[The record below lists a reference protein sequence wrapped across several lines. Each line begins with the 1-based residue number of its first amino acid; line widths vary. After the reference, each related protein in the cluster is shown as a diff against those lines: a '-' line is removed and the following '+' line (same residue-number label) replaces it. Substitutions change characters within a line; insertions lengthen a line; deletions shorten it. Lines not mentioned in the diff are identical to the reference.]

1 MKFTSNQL
9 LSEITSRLT
18 RSTVS
23 KTKLVEICKILG
35 INTNDKSKTVLKDDA
50 NQLNDDKIKFYGLVN
65 DIEQNRLE
73 ADKQQVKKSI
83 NVINSSKDIK
93 PVVVKKPKTTVKPSK
108 DIKPVVVKKLNPW
121 IEHLKNYKEKHPDA
135 THKVAMVEAKKTYQ
149 KAEKQAKIKKEV
161 ISEYKCPMCDY
172 TTSDKSNYNRH
183 LIADRNTLIKKT
195 MAQRGI
201 IRTALG
207 RMNDRSRDTDYRA
220 EYEQKHEEAVKKHDE
235 YVNILKFVENG
246 NDITK
251 ITQADI
257 VKMVARKRSSPNQ
270 KVAKNTARL
279 PSSLIEKLN
288 VSFKADNDGQNL
300 NLSKENIGKVNKLIN
315 GYQVELKNFEVDGE
329 KIDEL
334 VFDND
339 NTDEYYVVS
348 FNQRINHPQLGNR
361 MSEIDS
367 VTIYQ

>member
-65 DIEQNRLE
+65 DIEQNQLE
-73 ADKQQVKKSI
+73 ADKQRAEKSI
-83 NVINSSKDIK
+83 NAINS
-93 PVVVKKPKTTVKPSK
+93 SK

-121 IEHLKNYKEKHPDA
+121 IEHLKSYKEKHSDA

-183 LIADRNTLIKKT
+183 LKADRNTLIKKT

-207 RMNDRSRDTDYRA
+207 RMNDRSRDADYRA

-251 ITQADI
+251 ITQADV

-270 KVAKNTARL
+270 KVTKNTARL

-329 KIDEL
+329 TIDEL

-339 NTDEYYVVS
+339 NTDQYYVVS
-348 FNQRINHPQLGNR
+348 FNQRINHPRLGNR

>member
-65 DIEQNRLE
+65 DIEQNKLE
-73 ADKQQVKKSI
+73 ADKQRAEKSI
-83 NVINSSKDIK
+83 NAINS
-93 PVVVKKPKTTVKPSK
+93 SK

-121 IEHLKNYKEKHPDA
+121 IEHLKSYKEKYPDA

-161 ISEYKCPMCDY
+161 ILEYKCPMCDY

-183 LIADRNTLIKKT
+183 LKADRNTLIKKT

-207 RMNDRSRDTDYRA
+207 RMNDRSRDADYRA

-251 ITQADI
+251 ITQADV

-329 KIDEL
+329 TIDEL

-339 NTDEYYVVS
+339 NTDQYYVVS

>member
-65 DIEQNRLE
+65 DIEQNQLE
-73 ADKQQVKKSI
+73 ADKQRAEKSI
-83 NVINSSKDIK
+83 NAINS
-93 PVVVKKPKTTVKPSK
+93 SK

-121 IEHLKNYKEKHPDA
+121 IEHLKSYKEKYPDA

-183 LIADRNTLIKKT
+183 LKADRNTLIKKT

-207 RMNDRSRDTDYRA
+207 RMNDRSRDADYRA

-251 ITQADI
+251 ITQADV

-270 KVAKNTARL
+270 KVTKNTARL

-329 KIDEL
+329 TIDEL

-339 NTDEYYVVS
+339 NTDQYYVVS
-348 FNQRINHPQLGNR
+348 FNQRINHPRLGNR

>member
-9 LSEITSRLT
+9 LSDIISRLT

-65 DIEQNRLE
+65 DIEQNQLE
-73 ADKQQVKKSI
+73 ADKQRAEKSI
-83 NVINSSKDIK
+83 NAINS
-93 PVVVKKPKTTVKPSK
+93 SK

-121 IEHLKNYKEKHPDA
+121 IEHLKSYKEKYPDA

-183 LIADRNTLIKKT
+183 LKADRNTLIKKT

-207 RMNDRSRDTDYRA
+207 RMNDRSRDADYRA

-251 ITQADI
+251 ITQADV

-270 KVAKNTARL
+270 KVTKNTARL

-329 KIDEL
+329 TIDEL

-339 NTDEYYVVS
+339 NTDQYYVVS
-348 FNQRINHPQLGNR
+348 FNQQINHPRLGNR

>member
-1 MKFTSNQL
+1 MKFTSKKL

-65 DIEQNRLE
+65 DIEQNQLE
-73 ADKQQVKKSI
+73 ADKQRAEKSI
-83 NVINSSKDIK
+83 NAINS
-93 PVVVKKPKTTVKPSK
+93 SK

-121 IEHLKNYKEKHPDA
+121 IEHLKSYKEKYPDA

-183 LIADRNTLIKKT
+183 LKADRNTLIKKT

-207 RMNDRSRDTDYRA
+207 RMNDRSRDADYRA

-251 ITQADI
+251 ITQADV

-270 KVAKNTARL
+270 KVTKNTARL

-329 KIDEL
+329 TIDEL

-339 NTDEYYVVS
+339 NTDQYYVVS
-348 FNQRINHPQLGNR
+348 FNQRINHPRLGNR

>member
-65 DIEQNRLE
+65 DIEQNQLE
-73 ADKQQVKKSI
+73 ADKQRAEKSI
-83 NVINSSKDIK
+83 NAINS
-93 PVVVKKPKTTVKPSK
+93 SK

-121 IEHLKNYKEKHPDA
+121 IEHLKSYKEKHSDA

-183 LIADRNTLIKKT
+183 LKADRNTLIKKT

-207 RMNDRSRDTDYRA
+207 RMNDRSRDADYRA

-251 ITQADI
+251 ITQADV
-257 VKMVARKRSSPNQ
+257 VKLVARKRSSPNQ
-270 KVAKNTARL
+270 KVTKNTARL

-329 KIDEL
+329 TIDEL

-339 NTDEYYVVS
+339 NTDQYYVVS
-348 FNQRINHPQLGNR
+348 FNQRINHPRLGNR

>member
-65 DIEQNRLE
+65 DIEQNQLE
-73 ADKQQVKKSI
+73 ADKQRAEKSI
-83 NVINSSKDIK
+83 NAINS
-93 PVVVKKPKTTVKPSK
+93 SK

-121 IEHLKNYKEKHPDA
+121 IEHLKSYKEKYPDA

-183 LIADRNTLIKKT
+183 LKADRNTLIKKA

-207 RMNDRSRDTDYRA
+207 RMNDRSRDADYRA

-251 ITQADI
+251 ITQADV
-257 VKMVARKRSSPNQ
+257 VKLVARKRSSPNQ
-270 KVAKNTARL
+270 KVTKNTARL

-329 KIDEL
+329 TIDEL

-339 NTDEYYVVS
+339 NTDQYYVVS
-348 FNQRINHPQLGNR
+348 FNQRINHPRLGNR